1 MSLSS
6 PAAADQSPDETPNA
20 GKPEK
25 KSREGNVGVGQP
37 LHVLVV
43 EQPTRRRDKGFMEGL
58 HASGSR
64 IAAVFGNTPSEVEV
78 CPKVKERRRRR
89 TCSASSASST
99 LYFHSD
105 MRSTFTF
112 CLTS

>member
-43 EQPTRRRDKGFMEGL
+43 EQPTRRRDKGFVEGL
-58 HASGSR
+58 QASGSR
-64 IAAVFGNTPSEVEV
+64 IATVFGNTPSKVEV
-78 CPKVKERRRRR
+78 GAKVKERVGEAE
-89 TCSASSASST
+89 SEDVEEPAQ
-99 LYFHSD
+99 LPVLPPF
-105 MRSTFTF
+105 F
-112 CLTS
+112 